1 MELNALLFYAAVPV
15 ALLATSAGLAH
26 AYNRLRSGYTRI
38 ENDRQSYLEVLEA
51 SNDALFVVN
60 FVNGRIYQ
68 ANDMAA
74 AMLGYT
80 REQLA
85 RLTIFELHPA
95 SYLHLSAERIADAW
109 ESKGLIYEDIPLL
122 HADGRV
128 IPVESSTKVTSYR
141 GYPAIILF
149 ARDITERL
157 ELKAKVSA
165 QQAIVH
171 QQNQDLL
178 SSIRYAKRIQQA
190 VLPSGDALQDLI
202 LGSFVLHRPKDIV
215 SGDMHWFGERDGR
228 LVLIAADCT
237 GHGVPGA
244 LLTLI
249 GASIFQELVHERGLT
264 RPSELLDNAR
274 TVLASTLGTDEEES
288 GPQDGMNAAVVSLD
302 REARKLTYAG
312 AFAPLVLVRQGELL
326 EFKGDRMPVGHTS
339 NEVKGFE
346 QVEVELLPG
355 DRIYLFSDGL
365 QDQFGGPNGKRL
377 RSSGLKQWLLET
389 AMLPIDDQYQAISD
403 RFRMWKGRE
412 EQVDDVLLI
421 GVEIS

>member
-1 MELNALLFYAAVPV
+1 MELTALLLYAAVPL

-26 AYNRLRSGYTRI
+26 AYNRLRASYARI
-38 ENDRQSYLEVLEA
+38 ESDRQRYLEVLEA

-68 ANDMAA
+68 ANDTAA
-74 AMLGYT
+74 AMLGYS

-85 RLTIFELHPA
+85 RLTIFELHPSA
-95 SYLHLSAERIADAW
+95 FLQLSAQRIADAW
-109 ESKGLIYEDIPLL
+109 DSKGLIYEDIPLL

-128 IPVESSTKVTSYR
+128 IPVESSTKVTSYQGR
-141 GYPAIILF
+141 PAIILF

-171 QQNQDLL
+171 QQNADLL

-202 LGSFVLHRPKDIV
+202 PGSFVLHRPKDIV

-274 TVLASTLGTDEEES
+274 TALASTLGTDEEEA

-312 AFAPLVLVRQGELL
+312 AFAPLLLIRQGELL

-339 NEVKGFE
+339 TEVKAFE
-346 QVEVELLPG
+346 QVEIELQAG

-377 RSSGLKQWLLET
+377 RTSGLKQWLLET
-389 AMLPIDDQYQAISD
+389 AALPIDDQYQAISD
-403 RFRMWKGRE
+403 RFRMWKGKE